1 MPNQSPDPL
10 SQRSF
15 YEFLRKLLDQNR
27 NGADS
32 AGLVAY
38 VATLGFLA
46 FIFISFVTLTVV
58 RTVNTVPTTGNAT
71 TITNTQGDSPQSK

>member
-46 FIFISFVTLTVV
+46 FISFVTLTVV
-58 RTVNTVPTTGNAT
+58 ITVNRVPTTGNT
-71 TITNTQGDSPQSK
+71 PTIPNTQGDSPQSK

>member
-15 YEFLRKLLDQNR
+15 YEFLRKLLAQNR

-38 VATLGFLA
+38 IATLGFLA

-58 RTVNTVPTTGNAT
+58 RTNTVPTTGNTT
-71 TITNTQGDSPQSK
+71 TITNTQGDLPQSK

>member
-27 NGADS
+27 NAADS
-32 AGLVAY
+32 TGLVAY

-58 RTVNTVPTTGNAT
+58 RTNTVPTTGNTT
-71 TITNTQGDSPQSK
+71 TITNTQGDLPQSK

>member
-38 VATLGFLA
+38 IATLGFLA

-58 RTVNTVPTTGNAT
+58 RTNTVPTTGNTT
-71 TITNTQGDSPQSK
+71 TITNTQGDLPQSK